1 MSATNLG
8 ETLNNQAN
16 KKNGIDNNL
25 LVKLVALGNGLKEEK
40 KKNAALQ
47 EQIDKLIKTNKELE
61 TQNSDYEKENSN
73 LKVDN
78 ASKRELIEKLKEQLQ
93 TFRDKNASKKNIKS
107 FITSFLDTE
116 QPENIEEKD
125 EKEQKIDNLQQENI
139 KLQNELERIKNVL
152 KISDEQLNQEKE
164 QIKKL
169 EEEKNNKYTQLENEN
184 QKKINELNEELT
196 NTKKQFEI
204 KNSENEKKIAEYEIT
219 LRNKE
224 NIISSF
230 GSLRDIKEND
240 VNTMREV
247 VRQSEEKLKNKE
259 TELLKYK
266 KQNENMNKAILNNN
280 MEIDNLKM
288 QIQQYKYIIEDLT
301 PLNTDYTFKGKIVP
315 NHNGSNENYLSN
327 LEINFGKYEGIVY
340 MKIDDKELNLM
351 DKEIVDVLENKYI
364 PGQIKF
370 ILNINDS
377 DSQEIICQFTKKEGE
392 YIRKF
397 FRDFKNHTINKDE
410 TLYKMS
416 LGNYFY

>member
-1 MSATNLG
+1 MSANNLQ
-8 ETLNNQAN
+8 ENLNNQAD
-16 KKNGIDNNL
+16 KKNGKDNNYLIKL
-25 LVKLVALGNGLKEEK
+25 LALSNGLKEEK
-40 KKNAALQ
+40 KKNAILQ
-47 EQIDKLIKTNKELE
+47 EEIDQLIKTNKEFE

-73 LKVDN
+73 LKIDN

-93 TFRDKNASKKNIKS
+93 TFRDKNSSKKNIKS

-139 KLQNELERIKNVL
+139 KLQNELEKLKNDL
-152 KISDEQLNQEKE
+152 KISDDKLNEEKE
-164 QIKKL
+164 LIKKL
-169 EEEKNNKYTQLENEN
+169 EEEKNNKLSEIESEN
-184 QKKINELNEELT
+184 QKKIIQLTEELT
-196 NTKKQFEI
+196 NTKKQFQI
-204 KNSENEKKIAEYEIT
+204 KNSENEKKITEYEIT

-224 NIISSF
+224 KIISSF

-240 VNTMREV
+240 VNTMREI
-247 VRQSEEKLKNKE
+247 VRQSEEKLKKIE
-259 TELLKYK
+259 SELSKYK
-266 KQNENMNKAILNNN
+266 KQNENMNKTILNNN
-280 MEIDNLKM
+280 KEIEDLKI
-288 QIQQYKYIIEDLT
+288 QIQQYKYIIEEIT
-301 PLNTDYTFKGKIVP
+301 PLNTDYMFKGKIIP
-315 NHNGSNENYLSN
+315 NHNGNENYLNN
-327 LEINFGKYEGIVY
+327 LEVCFGKYEGIIY

-370 ILNINDS
+370 ILNINDNEI
-377 DSQEIICQFTKKEGE
+377 QEIICQFTKKEGE

-416 LGNYFY
+416 LSNYFY